1 MESIA
6 QHYLFK
12 IHLKFSL
19 SEKFSL
25 SVTPLCG
32 WEIWMLYQLGPWSPV
47 GLNVLGRFWVKD
59 HTATPG
65 PLGFGSWTMGL
76 CPIPVK
82 TIMTETRHLFRDS
95 NRKNEEAIQVTI
107 LMTFTL

>member
-1 MESIA
+1 MESIT
-6 QHYLFK
+6 QHYLLK

-32 WEIWMLYQLGPWSPV
+32 WEMWMLYQLGPWSPV

-59 HTATPG
+59 HTPTPG
-65 PLGFGSWTMGL
+65 PPGWEKDDGFTSH
-76 CPIPVK
+76 
-82 TIMTETRHLFRDS
+82 IMTETRQLFRDS
-95 NRKNEEAIQVTI
+95 SRKNKEATQVTI